1 MLVKRYPLRK
11 EHGLLGFD
19 AQNFGANRHNSLAK
33 LMIYSGQFFCIL
45 CDRAGLS
52 KVFPQIC
59 NMNSD
64 NGVHHL
70 DLIR

>member
-33 LMIYSGQFFCIL
+33 LMIYSGQFFVYYAIY
-45 CDRAGLS
+45 RAGL
-52 KVFPQIC
+52 
-59 NMNSD
+59 
-64 NGVHHL
+64 HA
-70 DLIR
+70 